1 MNTNVKILILL
12 LVGFLSIQSCNSS
25 NRTHKMENTA
35 NQDQTDLLKAV
46 SARNTERVKDILG
59 SKPDLEL
66 KDHKGRTALMI
77 AAYNHDNKIAE
88 LLIAAGADVNA
99 QDAMQNS
106 PFLYAG
112 AEGNVALLN
121 LGLKNGANFNL
132 YNRYGGTALIPA
144 AEKGHL
150 EVVQILTQI
159 EGYPIDHINK
169 LGWTALLEAVILSR
183 KNDTQTA
190 IVKAL
195 VNAGADVTIAD
206 KDGVTSLQHA
216 KDKGLDDIVQILLKA
231 GAK

>member
-1 MNTNVKILILL
+1 MKTKIKIIAIFLI
-12 LVGFLSIQSCNSS
+12 GFLSMQSCNSS
-25 NRTHKMENTA
+25 NRNNKMENTKSQ
-35 NQDQTDLLKAV
+35 NHPDLIKAV
-46 SARNTERVKDILG
+46 SEKDTRSVKEIL
-59 SKPDLEL
+59 STNPDLEII
-66 KDHKGRTALMI
+66 DNQGRTALMI
-77 AAYNHDNKIAE
+77 ATYNHDNEIAK

-99 QDAMQNS
+99 QDTMQNS

-150 EVVQILTQI
+150 EVVQILTKI

-169 LGWTALLEAVILSR
+169 LGWTALLEAIILSE
-183 KNDTQTA
+183 KSETQIA
-190 IVKAL
+190 IVKNL
-195 VNAGADVTIAD
+195 VDAGANVNIAD
-206 KDGVTSLQHA
+206 KDGVTSLKHA
-216 KDKGLDDIVQILLKA
+216 KHKGLDEIVQVLLKA